1 MATLLLDRML
11 TCGYNRPAC
20 GFKVCA
26 PADGQ
31 EDILAEVQDRDTM
44 KVCPVKKL
52 SEAVQ
57 DVVAEVEDTDAIRVC
72 PVKKLSDTAPHGQ
85 EDTATEMMTKD
96 TLKGLVASR
105 PERSLPHACRDCCS
119 VGDTLKAGSVDIDVP
134 ADDVSTDCSGRNDS
148 GRIESPARSESP
160 AGSELRVSSKVS
172 FKTPTGH
179 KQTSD
184 PAAKLEHSEMLKLSS
199 PNPGQ
204 IQATEMSLAS
214 KLEHPELPKLS
225 SPDQEHTA
233 LVDMISKAREQAGH
247 EVMKWQGCG
256 FIEQEVLNEAP
267 CNFGKVVC
275 VKDKRGVRFAAK
287 KMPIAW
293 TQLSHAEF
301 LEKRKPKSLE
311 EPWTDIAVVTILNNI
326 KYPFAMRL
334 LGVFR
339 DEKLLYVAWPLATH
353 GDLYDWAS
361 SCKAEV
367 GPAREAAIKPIA
379 SQVCEAIKLLH
390 DLGIA
395 HRDISLENVLVTETD
410 SRKTQVKI
418 IDFGMSTAVRFNHQS
433 RAGKLYYQAPEIY
446 SEHGPFDAFLFD
458 AFAVGVLLFALA
470 TRDYPWRST
479 KPKECE
485 LFMYVQKKGLVG
497 LLGKRRAKCVGEKNC
512 EKQDKKSKGPLLVKV
527 FSNSFTALLEGLLQL
542 EPRQRFCL
550 GEKCFLEDAS
560 RISAWGYWLE
570 CVSDVQWIPKL
581 HREGLVECRL

>member
-1 MATLLLDRML
+1 MAALFLGRML
-11 TCGYNRPAC
+11 TCGYNRPNC

-26 PADGQ
+26 PADEK
-31 EDILAEVQDRDTM
+31 EDITAQVEDRDTM
-44 KVCPVKKL
+44 RVCPVKKL
-52 SEAVQ
+52 SEAVE
-57 DVVAEVEDTDAIRVC
+57 DVMAEVEDTDTMRAC
-72 PVKKLSDTAPHGQ
+72 PVKKLSEAVPHGQ
-85 EDTATEMMTKD
+85 EDTATE
-96 TLKGLVASR
+96 LVASR
-105 PERSLPHACRDCCS
+105 LEQSLPNACRDCCT
-119 VGDTLKAGSVDIDVP
+119 VGDTTPVSSVDTDVP
-134 ADDVSTDCSGRNDS
+134 ADDASTDDSGRNVSECIASSDLAS
-148 GRIESPARSESP
+148 GYVSPT
-160 AGSELRVSSKVS
+160 GSAVS
-172 FKTPTGH
+172 FRWQTGPIRA
-179 KQTSD
+179 SD
-184 PAAKLEHSEMLKLSS
+184 LAAKLEYSEMLKLSK
-199 PNPGQ
+199 PNLDQ
-204 IQATEMSLAS
+204 MQASEMGLACEFEQS
-214 KLEHPELPKLS
+214 ESSTRLNMPKLS
-225 SPDQEHTA
+225 SPEQKHTS
-233 LVDMISKAREQAGH
+233 LVEILSRAREQVGH
-247 EVMKWQGCG
+247 EVMRWQGCG
-256 FIEQEVLNEAP
+256 FSEQGVLNQAP

-275 VKDKRGVRFAAK
+275 VKDKQGVRFAVK

-293 TQLSHAEF
+293 TRLSHAEF
-301 LEKRKPKSLE
+301 LAKQKGKSLE
-311 EPWTDIAVVTILNNI
+311 EPWTDIAMVTILNRVQ
-326 KYPFAMRL
+326 YPFALQL

-433 RAGKLYYQAPEIY
+433 RGGKLYYQAPEIY
-446 SEHGPFDAFLFD
+446 SEDGPFDAFLFD

-497 LLGKRRAKCVGEKNC
+497 LLGKRRAKCFGEN
-512 EKQDKKSKGPLLVKV
+512 QDNKSKGQLLVKV
-527 FSNSFTALLEGLLQL
+527 FSSSFTALLEGLLQL

-550 GEKCFLEDAS
+550 GEKCFMEDAS
-560 RISAWGYWLE
+560 RISAWGFWLE
-570 CVSDVQWIPKL
+570 CVRDVQWIPPL
-581 HREGLVECRL
+581 DWEGLVEFSV